1 LKPYQKKNLK
11 AQARAKSVAKKLKIA
26 RNLSNSEK
34 GIRAAKL
41 LASTINK
48 FYPELASRLRQ
59 IEDPRKQRH
68 YPIEDVIFAAI
79 AMFILKCGSRN
90 AMNALR
96 DKNMA
101 HNFKLLFGFNIPH
114 MDSVDD
120 VINAIKTEDLEELRV
135 ALVRALIERKVLK
148 PVELDGKVY
157 LVAIDATGVMT
168 ATENDEGTLKK
179 ESKNGVIS
187 YSRMVLE
194 AKIIMPGGFAI
205 SISSEWIATDQ
216 QDTGTKEDC
225 ELNAFKRLSEKI
237 KKYFPQLPICMLV
250 DGLYPSEPFI
260 KICQEKNWNYCAVLK
275 DKKLKDIWNQV
286 DESLLESERTGAVE
300 NMILTNDGGTVEWV
314 NGIKYR
320 KQILSWLEFDLIA
333 DGAKHRFVTITNITI
348 NHDIAELLVRVGR
361 SRWGI
366 EDAFN
371 TQKNRGYELS
381 HKYSR
386 GSFNATKNYYILMQI
401 GHMFSQLVEYCQH
414 FQSLK
419 KGSKVSTAMI
429 WKFICSALV
438 FVVEVSKLQLDGIKT
453 QHRYS
458 FV

>member
-1 LKPYQKKNLK
+1 LK
-11 AQARAKSVAKKLKIA
+11 AQARAKSVAKKLEIA
-26 RNLSNSEK
+26 RNLTNSEK
-34 GIRAAKL
+34 GIRGAKL
-41 LASTINK
+41 LASTIKK
-48 FYPELASRLRQ
+48 FYPELASRLMQ
-59 IEDPRKQRH
+59 IEDPRKQRQ
-68 YPIEDVIFAAI
+68 YPIEDVIFSAI

-90 AMNALR
+90 AMNALK

-101 HNFKLLFGFNIPH
+101 RNFKLLFGFSIPH

-148 PVELDGKVY
+148 PVELDEKVY

-168 ATENDEGTLKK
+168 ATENDDGTLKK

-205 SISSEWIATDQ
+205 SIASEWVATDQ

-237 KKYFPQLPICMLV
+237 KKYFPQLPICLLV

-260 KICQEKNWNYCAVLK
+260 KICQDKNWNYCAVLK

-286 DESLLESERTGAVE
+286 DKSLLESERTGAVE
-300 NMILTNDGGTVEWV
+300 NIILTNDGGIVEWV

-320 KQILSWLEFDLIA
+320 KQILSWLEFDLVA
-333 DGAKHRFVTITNITI
+333 DGDKHRFVTI
-348 NHDIAELLVRVGR
+348 RVGR

-371 TQKNRGYELS
+371 TQKNRGYALS

-386 GSFNATKNYYILMQI
+386 RSFNATKNYYILMQI
-401 GHMFSQLVEYCQH
+401 GHMFSQLVEYSQH

-419 KGSKVSTAMI
+419 KGSKASTAMI
-429 WKFICSALV
+429 WNFICSALV
-438 FVVEVSKLQLDGIKT
+438 FVVEVSKLQLDGLKT